1 MNQTATHPGNSAPKP
16 TVAALIEQYH
26 LQPLEF
32 EGGLFVQT
40 YRSPEEYDG
49 SQLPARYAGQG
60 HAFGSAIL
68 MLFTADPDSFSA
80 LHRLTTDE
88 IYHFYLG
95 DPIELTLLHPDGA
108 FKTVTLGQDVLAG
121 EQVQF
126 VIPAGVWQGSRLKPG
141 GSYAL
146 FGTTMAPAF
155 QIEDFEAA
163 DRESLSAAYPGAGER
178 IAALTRSNPQ
188 QS

>member
-1 MNQTATHPGNSAPKP
+1 MTKSIAD
-16 TVAALIEQYH
+16 ALIERFD
-26 LQPLEF
+26 LKPLLF

-40 YRSPEEYDG
+40 YRSDG
-49 SQLPARYAGQG
+49 MCPGDRLPARYAGLD

-68 MLFTADPDSFSA
+68 MLFTDDPDSFSA

-95 DPIELTLLHPDGA
+95 DPIELTLLYPDGD
-108 FKTVTLGQDVLAG
+108 FQTVTLGQNVLAG

-155 QIEDFEAA
+155 QVEDFAA
-163 DRESLSAAYPGAGER
+163 AERESLLAAYPGARER
-178 IAALTRSNPQ
+178 IVALTR
-188 QS
+188 